1 MALAMLVAYPFTQ
14 VDAAQTP
21 SDEKLVMVYYDSGRL
36 DVFPEAVVESR
47 ENVRGQLRIT
57 TVSDTSFYYNLSRV
71 DSVVVRTKDE
81 ISGRLASITQLKFN
95 NKYNDQVFSDVFADI
110 VQDSIITASIGA
122 IGKWLTPSFQLSDE
136 NARLYIGHER
146 QESKKSRRSYA
157 NDVYYTVAQPNP
169 RLFANGLAP
178 DGFLHEFLGE

>member
-1 MALAMLVAYPFTQ
+1 MKKVYIATKIMALALLIAYPFCQ
-14 VDAAQTP
+14 VDAAQAP
-21 SDEKLVMVYYDSGRL
+21 SDEKLVMVYYDNGRL

-81 ISGRLASITQLKFN
+81 INGRLASITQLKFN

-122 IGKWLTPSFQLSDE
+122 IGKWLTPSFQL
-136 NARLYIGHER
+136 L
-146 QESKKSRRSYA
+146 K
-157 NDVYYTVAQPNP
+157 
-169 RLFANGLAP
+169 
-178 DGFLHEFLGE
+178 